1 MEILFALGVIV
12 AFLIG
17 MCVQGGINVNVS
29 VRNGQEALEKTDK
42 EGNPVYN
49 ESIDNLTAE
58 QKQYFRENSGQYR
71 I

>member
-17 MCVQGGINVNVS
+17 MCVQGGLNINVNVHK
-29 VRNGQEALEKTDK
+29 GQDLELPTDE
-42 EGNPVYN
+42 EGNPKYN
-49 ESIDNLTAE
+49 QSSDNLTAE
-58 QKQYFRENSGQYR
+58 QQEYFRKNSGQYR